1 MKSKYIQ
8 QAENFST
15 SATTAIQPSKLISDI
30 KAGNIEKYFLDEDR
44 NLERIVKIPNSILKH
59 ITEDKYLIT
68 TLLGICLIQNM
79 DRTATFSI
87 NSLIKT
93 CGMTPNRG
101 AGRNIE
107 SVRNTLANLVYLQY
121 FEFSNSQLNLL
132 FNKDFIE
139 KHGDY
144 RRQAIEGLQ
153 TFTQITIVPH
163 TNYKEISQSNFTLF
177 SLNTFKKL
185 IDLSKT
191 SKHNLIDFVNVYF
204 FLKYQYDLKNN
215 YFEKEE
221 DILSL
226 KEKKETV
233 KVKGISLSYAGLE
246 DKMSYNKKTIILLLQ
261 ELEKAG
267 MINIYRQSSKANI
280 FVVCESK
287 QFYINKNKENK

>member
-15 SATTAIQPSKLISDI
+15 SATTTIQPSKLIADI
-30 KAGNIEKYFLDEDR
+30 KAGNIEKYFLNEDR

-59 ITEDKYLIT
+59 ITEDKY
-68 TLLGICLIQNM
+68 
-79 DRTATFSI
+79 
-87 NSLIKT
+87 
-93 CGMTPNRG
+93 GMTPNRG
-101 AGRNIE
+101 TGRNIE
-107 SVRNTLANLVYLQY
+107 SIRNTLANLVYLQF

-144 RRQAIEGLQ
+144 RRQAIKGLQ
-153 TFTQITIVPH
+153 TFTQITMVPH

-177 SLNTFKKL
+177 SLSTFKKL
-185 IDLSKT
+185 IELSKT
-191 SKHNLIDFVNVYF
+191 SKHNLIDFVNIYF

-226 KEKKETV
+226 KEKKNTI
-233 KVKGISLSYAGLE
+233 KAKGISLSYAGFE
-246 DKMSYNKKTIILLLQ
+246 DKVSYNKKTIVLLLQ